1 MLTPLPLGIG
11 LRYVRSRRRSFFVSF
26 ITWVSLAGV
35 CLGVAALITILSVMN
50 GFEGEL
56 RDRLLALSAHAT
68 LAEPD
73 AVEGELVALAARART
88 EPHVAGAAPYVE
100 LQGLLSAG
108 DKLSGATVRGIEA
121 DSEGAVGELGRAMLV
136 GALTDLAPGSRHMI
150 LGRVL
155 AAELGAQL
163 GDTVT
168 VLLPRADSDGN
179 LVPEI
184 GAFTVSGIFEIG
196 LADHDATLALVSLA
210 DLWVLAGPA
219 APAGVR
225 IRFDDALAAPALS
238 RELAARIGGKLVVRD
253 WTEDHAAYFHAIR
266 LEKTMMT
273 AILMLIV
280 AVAAFNIVA
289 SLVMVVSDKRT
300 DIAILRTLGLSR
312 GNVVAIFMTQGT
324 VIGWLGTAAG
334 IALGLA
340 LAFNVDV
347 IVPFLERLFRFQ
359 IFDADVYYI
368 TSIPSE
374 VHFTDVSL
382 VGLVALLLTGLA
394 TFYPALRAAAT
405 QPAEALRYE

>member
-1 MLTPLPLGIG
+1 
-11 LRYVRSRRRSFFVSF
+11 
-26 ITWVSLAGV
+26 VSLAGV

-68 LAEPD
+68 LSEPG
-73 AVEGELVALAARART
+73 ANEARLVALAAQAQR

-108 DKLSGATVRGIEA
+108 EKLSGATVRGIEA
-121 DSEGAVGELGRAMLV
+121 EAEARVGELGQAMLV
-136 GALTDLAPGSRHMI
+136 GSLADLAAGSRHMI

-155 AAELGAQL
+155 AAELGAQP

-184 GAFTVSGIFEIG
+184 GAFTISGIFEIG
-196 LADHDATLALVSLA
+196 LADHDGTLALVPLA
-210 DLWVLAGPA
+210 DLESLAGSA

-225 IRFDDALAAPALS
+225 IKFDDALAAPTLA
-238 RELAARIGGKLVVRD
+238 RDLAARMGSSLRVRD

-312 GNVVAIFMTQGT
+312 GAVVAIFMTQGT
-324 VIGWLGTAAG
+324 VIGWLGTGAG

-347 IVPFLERLFRFQ
+347 IVPFIEGLFRFQ

-368 TSIPSE
+368 TAIPSE
-374 VHFTDVSL
+374 VHMID
-382 VGLVALLLTGLA
+382 VGLVAAVALLLTAVA
-394 TFYPALRAAAT
+394 TFYPALRAAGT

>member
-1 MLTPLPLGIG
+1 
-11 LRYVRSRRRSFFVSF
+11 
-26 ITWVSLAGV
+26 
-35 CLGVAALITILSVMN
+35 
-50 GFEGEL
+50 
-56 RDRLLALSAHAT
+56 
-68 LAEPD
+68 
-73 AVEGELVALAARART
+73 
-88 EPHVAGAAPYVE
+88 

-108 DKLSGATVRGIEA
+108 EKLSGATVRGIEA
-121 DSEGAVGELGRAMLV
+121 EAEARVGELGQAMLV
-136 GALTDLAPGSRHMI
+136 GSLADLAAGSRHMI

-155 AAELGAQL
+155 AAELGAQP

-184 GAFTVSGIFEIG
+184 GAFTISGIFEIG
-196 LADHDATLALVSLA
+196 LADHDGTLALVPLA
-210 DLWVLAGPA
+210 DLESLAGSA

-225 IRFDDALAAPALS
+225 IKFDDALAAPTLA
-238 RELAARIGGKLVVRD
+238 RDLAARMGSSLRVRD

-312 GNVVAIFMTQGT
+312 GAVVAIFMTQGT
-324 VIGWLGTAAG
+324 VIGWLGTGAG

-347 IVPFLERLFRFQ
+347 IVPFIEGLFRFQ

-368 TSIPSE
+368 TAIPSE
-374 VHFTDVSL
+374 VHMID
-382 VGLVALLLTGLA
+382 VGLVAAVALLLTAVA
-394 TFYPALRAAAT
+394 TFYPALRAAGT

>member
-68 LAEPD
+68 LSEPG
-73 AVEGELVALAARART
+73 APEGRLVALAAQARA

-100 LQGLLSAG
+100 LQGLLSTG
-108 DKLSGATVRGIEA
+108 EKLSGATVRGIEA
-121 DSEGAVGELGRAMLV
+121 DAEAAVGELGEAMLA
-136 GALTDLAPGSRHMI
+136 GSLADLTAGSRHMI
-150 LGRVL
+150 VGRVL
-155 AAELGAQL
+155 AAELGAQP

-184 GAFTVSGIFEIG
+184 GAFKVSGIFEIG
-196 LADHDATLALVSLA
+196 LADHDATLALVPLA
-210 DLWVLAGPA
+210 DLESLAGSA
-219 APAGVR
+219 APSGVR
-225 IRFDDALAAPALS
+225 IKFDDALAAPSLS
-238 RELAARIGGKLVVRD
+238 RELAARMGGQLKVRD

-312 GNVVAIFMTQGT
+312 GAVVAIFMTQGT
-324 VIGWLGTAAG
+324 VIGWLGTGAG

-340 LAFNVDV
+340 MAFNVDV
-347 IVPFLERLFRFQ
+347 IVPFIERLFRFQ

-374 VHFTDVSL
+374 VHMTDVGL
-382 VGLVALLLTGLA
+382 VAAVALLLTAAA
-394 TFYPALRAAAT
+394 TFYPALRAAGT

>member
-68 LAEPD
+68 LSEPG
-73 AVEGELVALAARART
+73 ANEARLVALAAQAQG

-108 DKLSGATVRGIEA
+108 EKLSGATVRGIEA
-121 DSEGAVGELGRAMLV
+121 EAEARVGELGEAMLV
-136 GALTDLAPGSRHMI
+136 GSLADLAAGSRHMI

-155 AAELGAQL
+155 AAELGAQP

-168 VLLPRADSDGN
+168 VLLPRADRDGN

-184 GAFTVSGIFEIG
+184 GAFTISGIFEIG
-196 LADHDATLALVSLA
+196 LADHDGTLALVPLA
-210 DLWVLAGPA
+210 DLESLAGSA

-225 IRFDDALAAPALS
+225 IKFDDALAAPTLA
-238 RELAARIGGKLVVRD
+238 RDLAARMGGSLSVRD

-312 GNVVAIFMTQGT
+312 GAVVAIFMTQGT
-324 VIGWLGTAAG
+324 VIGWLGTGAG
-334 IALGLA
+334 VALGLA

-347 IVPFLERLFRFQ
+347 VVPFIEGLFRFQ

-368 TSIPSE
+368 TAIPSE
-374 VHFTDVSL
+374 VHMID
-382 VGLVALLLTGLA
+382 VGLVAAVALLLTAVA
-394 TFYPALRAAAT
+394 TFYPALRAAGT

>member
-68 LAEPD
+68 LSEPG
-73 AVEGELVALAARART
+73 ANEARLVALAAQAQR

-108 DKLSGATVRGIEA
+108 EKLSGATVRGIEA
-121 DSEGAVGELGRAMLV
+121 GAEARVGELGEAMLV
-136 GALTDLAPGSRHMI
+136 GSLADLAAGSRNMI

-155 AAELGAQL
+155 AAELGAQP

-184 GAFTVSGIFEIG
+184 GAFTISGIFEIG
-196 LADHDATLALVSLA
+196 LADHDGTLALVPLA
-210 DLWVLAGPA
+210 DLESLAGSA

-225 IRFDDALAAPALS
+225 IKFDDALAAPTLA
-238 RELAARIGGKLVVRD
+238 RDLAARMGGSLRVRD

-312 GNVVAIFMTQGT
+312 GAVVAIFMTQGT
-324 VIGWLGTAAG
+324 VIGWLGTGAG
-334 IALGLA
+334 VALGLA

-347 IVPFLERLFRFQ
+347 VVPFIEGLFRFQ

-368 TSIPSE
+368 TAIPSE
-374 VHFTDVSL
+374 VHMID
-382 VGLVALLLTGLA
+382 VGLVAAVALLLTAVA
-394 TFYPALRAAAT
+394 TFYPALRAAGT

>member
-68 LAEPD
+68 LSEPG
-73 AVEGELVALAARART
+73 ANEARLVALAAQAQG

-108 DKLSGATVRGIEA
+108 EKLSGATVRGIEA
-121 DSEGAVGELGRAMLV
+121 EAEARVGELGQAMLA
-136 GALTDLAPGSRHMI
+136 GSLADLAAGSRRMI

-155 AAELGAQL
+155 AAELGAQP

-168 VLLPRADSDGN
+168 VLLPRADRDGN

-184 GAFTVSGIFEIG
+184 GAFTISGIFEIG
-196 LADHDATLALVSLA
+196 LADHDGTLALVPLA
-210 DLWVLAGPA
+210 DLESLAGAA

-225 IRFDDALAAPALS
+225 IKFDDALAAPTLA
-238 RELAARIGGKLVVRD
+238 RDLAARLGGSLSVRD

-312 GNVVAIFMTQGT
+312 GAVVAIFMTQGT
-324 VIGWLGTAAG
+324 VIGWLGTGAG
-334 IALGLA
+334 VALGLA

-347 IVPFLERLFRFQ
+347 VVPFIEGLFRFQ

-368 TSIPSE
+368 TAIPSE
-374 VHFTDVSL
+374 VHMID
-382 VGLVALLLTGLA
+382 VGLVAAVALLLTAVA
-394 TFYPALRAAAT
+394 TFYPALRAAGT

>member
-56 RDRLLALSAHAT
+56 RGRLLALSAHAT
-68 LAEPD
+68 LSEPG
-73 AVEGELVALAARART
+73 AGEDRLVALAARART
-88 EPHVAGAAPYVE
+88 EPHVVGAAPYIE
-100 LQGLLSAG
+100 LQGLLSTG
-108 DKLSGATVRGIEA
+108 EKLSGATVRGIEA
-121 DSEGAVGELGRAMLV
+121 DSEAAVGELGKAMLV
-136 GALTDLAPGSRHMI
+136 GSLADLAAGSRHMI

-184 GAFTVSGIFEIG
+184 GAFKVSGIFEIG
-196 LADHDATLALVSLA
+196 LADHDATLALVPLA
-210 DLWVLAGPA
+210 GLAALAGPA
-219 APAGVR
+219 APEGVR
-225 IRFDDALAAPALS
+225 VKFDDALAAPALS
-238 RELAARIGGKLVVRD
+238 RELATRMGAGLEVRD

-312 GNVVAIFMTQGT
+312 GAVVAIFMTQGT
-324 VIGWLGTAAG
+324 VIGWLGTGAG

-347 IVPFLERLFRFQ
+347 IVPFIERLFRFQ

-368 TSIPSE
+368 TAIPSE
-374 VHFTDVSL
+374 VHLTDVSL
-382 VGLVALLLTGLA
+382 VAIVALLLTAVA
-394 TFYPALRAAAT
+394 TFYPALRAAGT

>member
-68 LAEPD
+68 LSEPG
-73 AVEGELVALAARART
+73 ANEARLVALAAQAQG

-108 DKLSGATVRGIEA
+108 EKLSGATVRGIDAEA
-121 DSEGAVGELGRAMLV
+121 EARVGELGQAMLV
-136 GALTDLAPGSRHMI
+136 GSLADLAAGSRRMI

-155 AAELGAQL
+155 AAELGAQP

-168 VLLPRADSDGN
+168 VLLPRADRDGN

-184 GAFTVSGIFEIG
+184 GAFTISGIFEIG
-196 LADHDATLALVSLA
+196 LADHDGTLALVPLA
-210 DLWVLAGPA
+210 DLESLAGSA

-225 IRFDDALAAPALS
+225 IKFDDALAAPTLA
-238 RELAARIGGKLVVRD
+238 RDLAARMGGSLSVRD

-312 GNVVAIFMTQGT
+312 GAVVAIFMTQGT
-324 VIGWLGTAAG
+324 VIGWLGTGAG
-334 IALGLA
+334 VALGLA

-347 IVPFLERLFRFQ
+347 VVPFIEGLFRFQ

-368 TSIPSE
+368 TAIPSE
-374 VHFTDVSL
+374 VHMID
-382 VGLVALLLTGLA
+382 VGLVAAVALLLTAVA
-394 TFYPALRAAAT
+394 TFYPALRAAGT

>member
-68 LAEPD
+68 LSEPG
-73 AVEGELVALAARART
+73 ANEARLVALAAQAQR

-108 DKLSGATVRGIEA
+108 EKLSGATVRGIEA
-121 DSEGAVGELGRAMLV
+121 EAEARVGELGQAMLA
-136 GALTDLAPGSRHMI
+136 GSLADLAAGSRRMI

-155 AAELGAQL
+155 AAELGAQP

-184 GAFTVSGIFEIG
+184 GAFTISGIFEIG
-196 LADHDATLALVSLA
+196 LADHDGTLALVPLA
-210 DLWVLAGPA
+210 DLESLAGSA

-225 IRFDDALAAPALS
+225 IKFDDALAAPTLA
-238 RELAARIGGKLVVRD
+238 RDLAARMGSSLRVRD

-312 GNVVAIFMTQGT
+312 GAVVAIFMTQGT
-324 VIGWLGTAAG
+324 VIGWLGTGAG

-347 IVPFLERLFRFQ
+347 IVPFIEGLFRFQ

-368 TSIPSE
+368 TAIPSE
-374 VHFTDVSL
+374 VHMID
-382 VGLVALLLTGLA
+382 VGLVAAVALLLTAVA
-394 TFYPALRAAAT
+394 TFYPALRAAGT

>member
-68 LAEPD
+68 LSEPG
-73 AVEGELVALAARART
+73 ANEARLVALAAQAQG

-108 DKLSGATVRGIEA
+108 EKLSGATVRGIEA
-121 DSEGAVGELGRAMLV
+121 EAEARVGELGEAMLV
-136 GALTDLAPGSRHMI
+136 GSLADLAAGSRRMI

-155 AAELGAQL
+155 AAELGAQP

-168 VLLPRADSDGN
+168 VLLPRADRDGN

-184 GAFTVSGIFEIG
+184 GAFTISGIFEIG
-196 LADHDATLALVSLA
+196 LADHDGTLALVPLA
-210 DLWVLAGPA
+210 DLESLAGAA

-225 IRFDDALAAPALS
+225 IKFDDALAAPALA
-238 RELAARIGGKLVVRD
+238 RDLAARLGGSLSVRD

-312 GNVVAIFMTQGT
+312 GAVVAIFMTQGT
-324 VIGWLGTAAG
+324 VIGWLGTGAG
-334 IALGLA
+334 VALGLA

-347 IVPFLERLFRFQ
+347 VVPFIEGLFRFQ

-368 TSIPSE
+368 TAIPSE
-374 VHFTDVSL
+374 VHMID
-382 VGLVALLLTGLA
+382 VGLVAAVALLLTAVA
-394 TFYPALRAAAT
+394 TFYPALRAAGT